1 MGYVNGTNAQTVI
14 RYSAYLLG
22 LLIVAITIIIVT
34 GQEVPDDFSTMVTLL
49 VGGLVG
55 LLAGTRVVP
64 PDVSAEIKAKQ
75 IDKLEPAEQE
85 HLKKLL
91 NGEKEQS

>member
-1 MGYVNGTNAQTVI
+1 MGYVNGSNAQTVI

-75 IDKLEPAEQE
+75 IDKLEPEEKE
-85 HLKKLL
+85 HLKKILT
-91 NGEKEQS
+91 GEKEQS

>member
-75 IDKLEPAEQE
+75 IDKLEPEEKE
-85 HLKKLL
+85 HLKKILT
-91 NGEKEQS
+91 GEKE